1 MYDVL
6 IVGAGPAGLTAAIY
20 AARNNLKVGIFEGN
34 VPGGQVV
41 VTATVENYPGYSKI
55 DGPDLAYSMFEQ
67 TMNLGVELIGSNVIE
82 IKKLEDHFKI
92 ITEDEEFLG
101 RVVIIATGTSQKK
114 LEVPGESNFESR
126 GISWCAIC
134 DGSLYKGKDVAV
146 VGGGNSALEET
157 IYLSNIVN
165 KVYLI
170 HRRQEFRAESH
181 IVNKVREL
189 KNVEFVLDSVV
200 DEFIGD
206 KQLGKIR
213 LRNVKNNQERVI
225 EVSGCFEYVGQ
236 IPATSFVENLGI
248 TDEAGYI
255 LVDENFETKVENLFA
270 CGDVL
275 VKNIRQIVTATSDG
289 ASAALNAI
297 KKLS

>member
-20 AARNNLKVGIFEGN
+20 AARNNKKVGIFEGN

-67 TMNLGVELIGSNVIE
+67 AMNLGVELIGSNVDKIE
-82 IKKLEDHFKI
+82 KKDDIFVVKA
-92 ITEDEEFLG
+92 EDEEFNAK
-101 RVVIIATGTSQKK
+101 VVIIATGTSQKK
-114 LEVPGESNFESR
+114 LEVKGEEDFESR

-157 IYLSNIVN
+157 IYLSNLAS

-170 HRRQEFRAESH
+170 HRRDTFRAESS
-181 IVNKVREL
+181 IVEKVKEL
-189 KNVEFVLDSVV
+189 KNVEFILDSVV
-200 DEFIGD
+200 EEFIGTNV
-206 KQLGKIR
+206 LGKIR
-213 LRNVKNNQERVI
+213 LRNLKNNQERVI

-236 IPATSFVENLGI
+236 IPATAFAQDLGI
-248 TDEAGYI
+248 TDKAGYI
-255 LVDENFETKVENLFA
+255 LVDDKFETKIENLFA
-270 CGDVL
+270 CGDVI
-275 VKNIRQIVTATSDG
+275 VKSVRQIVTATSDG
-289 ASAALNAI
+289 AIAALNAI